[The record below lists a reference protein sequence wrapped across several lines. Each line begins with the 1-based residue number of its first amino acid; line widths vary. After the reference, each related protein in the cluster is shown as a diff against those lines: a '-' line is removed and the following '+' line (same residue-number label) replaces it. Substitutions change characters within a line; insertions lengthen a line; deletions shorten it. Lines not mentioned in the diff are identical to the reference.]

1 MNVPSSSPRSQPKH
15 RCFDSQNKSP
25 MSSFRSGP
33 PSIIV
38 IPPSSLADVQ
48 PQEDDAVALSRS
60 SFTSII
66 SKDTNDDEQR
76 WSPCKHDKRPSLP
89 SVLPKRQDSNY
100 SRCSSSLGS
109 SDEESSDSILDE
121 CEKLSQE
128 LSEMMKS
135 LGNGKR
141 ERGESSQGSTTALSQ
156 TLAFRHHRSK
166 RQSRFRQLAEDQ
178 DSINS
183 ASVPRRPSRQT
194 SFSCLQRD
202 KRWCACTTDGSYA
215 SLPEAANEKVQ
226 RRASLKPQK
235 PRRQKSDV

>member
-1 MNVPSSSPRSQPKH
+1 MNVPSSSSRSQPKH
-15 RCFDSQNKSP
+15 RCFDSHNKSP
-25 MSSFRSGP
+25 MSSFCAGP

-38 IPPSSLADVQ
+38 IPPSSPPDAQ
-48 PQEDDAVALSRS
+48 PQENDAVALSRS

-66 SKDTNDDEQR
+66 SKDTTVDEHR

-109 SDEESSDSILDE
+109 SDEESSDSILSE

-141 ERGESSQGSTTALSQ
+141 ERGESSQGSTALSH
-156 TLAFRHHRSK
+156 TLALRHHRNK
-166 RQSRFRQLAEDQ
+166 RQSRFRNLTEDQ

-183 ASVPRRPSRQT
+183 ASLPRRPSRQT

-215 SLPEAANEKVQ
+215 SLPDAATEKSQ